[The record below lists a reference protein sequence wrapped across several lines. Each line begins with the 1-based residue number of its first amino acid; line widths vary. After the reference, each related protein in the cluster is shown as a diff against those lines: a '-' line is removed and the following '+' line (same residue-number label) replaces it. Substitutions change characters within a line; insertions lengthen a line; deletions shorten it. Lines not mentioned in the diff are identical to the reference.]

1 MGRGRAM
8 AATDHLDADKIKLNL
23 KTKRIGRNVLIFK
36 STTSTNDIAA
46 EYSNDKE
53 NDGLAI
59 FAERQTAGR
68 GRAGTKWYSRS
79 GDSILVSIVLSECR
93 CSGELLSLAC
103 AVATA
108 EAIGA
113 VGGKQAQIK
122 WPNDI
127 ILNGRKVAGIL
138 LESRTN
144 NGRTSYIVGIGIN
157 CHQKKNRFRAELQAT
172 ATSIDIESGSVCDRI
187 SLAKRV
193 LGSMDHWLKAAEN
206 TGKKV
211 TQRWRQLSTQ
221 LGHRVTVVF
230 NGRKFVGNCIGIDPE
245 RGLIVQLDSGG
256 TRFFDAAHASIIR

>member
-1 MGRGRAM
+1 MRA
-8 AATDHLDADKIKLNL
+8 ADHLDSDKIKLNL
-23 KTKRIGRNVLIFK
+23 KTKLIGRNVLVFK
-36 STTSTNDIAA
+36 STTSTNDIAV
-46 EYSNDKE
+46 EYSKNKE

-79 GDSILVSIVLSECR
+79 GDSILVSIVLTECR

-127 ILNGRKVAGIL
+127 RLNDKKVAGIL

-157 CHQKKNRFRAELQAT
+157 CHQKRNRFPADLQAT

-187 SLAKRV
+187 SLSKRV
-193 LGSMDHWLKAAEN
+193 LTSMEHWLETAEN

-230 NGRKFVGNCIGIDPE
+230 NGRRFTGNCIGIDPE
-245 RGLIVQLDSGG
+245 KGLILQLDSGG
-256 TRFFDAAHASIIR
+256 TRFFDGVHTTIVK

>member
-1 MGRGRAM
+1 MRA
-8 AATDHLDADKIKLNL
+8 ADHLDSDKIKLNL
-23 KTKRIGRNVLIFK
+23 KTKLIGRNVLVFK
-36 STTSTNDIAA
+36 STTSTNDIAV
-46 EYSNDKE
+46 EYSKNKE

-79 GDSILVSIVLSECR
+79 GDSILVSIVLTECR

-108 EAIGA
+108 EAIGT

-127 ILNGRKVAGIL
+127 RLNDKKVAGIL

-157 CHQKKNRFRAELQAT
+157 CHQKRNRFPADLQAT

-187 SLAKRV
+187 SLSKRV
-193 LGSMDHWLKAAEN
+193 LTSMEHWLETAEN

-230 NGRKFVGNCIGIDPE
+230 NGRRFTGNCIGIDPE
-245 RGLIVQLDSGG
+245 KGLILQLDSGG
-256 TRFFDAAHASIIR
+256 TRFFDGVHTTIVK